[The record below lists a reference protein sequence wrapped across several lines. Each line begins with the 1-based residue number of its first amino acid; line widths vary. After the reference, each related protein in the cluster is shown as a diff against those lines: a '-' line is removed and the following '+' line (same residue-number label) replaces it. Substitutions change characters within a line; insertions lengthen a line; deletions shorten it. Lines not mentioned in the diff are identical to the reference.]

1 MSYPQKTYS
10 NFTQILSD
18 INNLIVT
25 NGAGDIDGVV
35 LNNVLNGAITFIEQ
49 STLNYNL
56 AKIEQS
62 GGSITLS
69 SSITIVRAVIPTS
82 LTWGDN
88 VYNQWVVINQLS
100 SSVPLLGGISY
111 IDIFGN
117 PQTSIPANTTII
129 LYKVSNGQWVNS
141 NI

>member
-49 STLNYNL
+49 SALNYNL

-69 SSITIVRAVIPTS
+69 SSVTIVRAVIPTS